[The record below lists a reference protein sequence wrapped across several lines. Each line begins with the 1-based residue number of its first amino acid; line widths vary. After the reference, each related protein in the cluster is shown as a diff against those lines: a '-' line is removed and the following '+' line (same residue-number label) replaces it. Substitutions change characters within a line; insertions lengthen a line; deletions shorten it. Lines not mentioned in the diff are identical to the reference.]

1 MITGIRLSQIVEL
14 RSDSF
19 SLFCINIIVLHESN
33 SELTSKRWV
42 IPQSFEPHLPSV
54 VLTEQPWW
62 FLAFCHFVGYSLKYF
77 VTCFAYHCL
86 REIISFTD
94 HMICSPICPV
104 QRPVVVV
111 VVVPVF
117 CVSVVVVA
125 VSCFFYYAAVLRPCY
140 ASCPSVC

>member
-1 MITGIRLSQIVEL
+1 
-14 RSDSF
+14 
-19 SLFCINIIVLHESN
+19 
-33 SELTSKRWV
+33 
-42 IPQSFEPHLPSV
+42 
-54 VLTEQPWW
+54 
-62 FLAFCHFVGYSLKYF
+62 